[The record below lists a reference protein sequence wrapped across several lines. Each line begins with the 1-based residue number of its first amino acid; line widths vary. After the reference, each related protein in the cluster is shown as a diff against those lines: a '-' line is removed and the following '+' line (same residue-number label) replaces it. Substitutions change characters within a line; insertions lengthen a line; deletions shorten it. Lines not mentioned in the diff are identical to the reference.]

1 YNYGSGDLKIENK
14 NSATINSIMNTNSGN
29 VILDNSATITQGIT
43 NQGTG
48 NLMITNQ
55 SGASIENISNESSGD
70 VMLNNTGSI
79 TKGITN
85 SGNGNLNLT
94 NQENASTYGGSV
106 VIGLCYL
113 SLHL

>member
-1 YNYGSGDLKIENK
+1 FSSNTISLENQGSVTGNISNSGTGNLMIENK
-14 NSATINSIMNTNSGN
+14 NNGSNSATISGSIMNTNSGN

-70 VMLNNTGSI
+70 VC
-79 TKGITN
+79 
-85 SGNGNLNLT
+85 LT
-94 NQENASTYGGSV
+94 TLV
-106 VIGLCYL
+106 L
-113 SLHL
+113 